1 MTGEGRNAMGKLM
14 LMGIAVFL
22 IVAIPLELGINNLR
36 EKSRSAAEASSRFI
50 AANAGREAAGY
61 SRKPPPDQETHRVD
75 LERCTAEGLGGRA
88 HDPITGVVAGVVDG
102 DTLKVTVDGIEMR
115 VRLWGIDAP
124 EMDQPMGSSAR
135 DGLAVLAPAGSLI
148 TVYPLYM
155 DQHGRIVGNV
165 GPGHTPSGRAAN
177 FTMVA
182 HGLAYHYREPS
193 AMNNSCLIEAE
204 KLARASRLGIWGN
217 GPEGGTRPWEH
228 RKNRRKNGS
237 EVPVIAY

>member
-1 MTGEGRNAMGKLM
+1 MGKLI

-102 DTLKVTVDGIEMR
+102 DTLRVTVDGIEMR

-124 EMDQPMGSSAR
+124 GDGPAHGVQRPGGMAWPSSLRRVPWSRYIRCIWTSMEGSSETSAPGIR
-135 DGLAVLAPAGSLI
+135 RPAGRRTSRWWP
-148 TVYPLYM
+148 T
-155 DQHGRIVGNV
+155 GW
-165 GPGHTPSGRAAN
+165 HT
-177 FTMVA
+177 T
-182 HGLAYHYREPS
+182 
-193 AMNNSCLIEAE
+193 
-204 KLARASRLGIWGN
+204 
-217 GPEGGTRPWEH
+217 T
-228 RKNRRKNGS
+228 GS
-237 EVPVIAY
+237 PAP